1 MILLKFDPELKGDS
15 KVEKHEGWISIDS
28 LQWGVGR
35 GISTSGAGADR
46 DTSNPSFSEVSI
58 SKNMDVAS
66 AQIMLEAAC
75 GKAFKTATLHFIQT
89 GGKEAKGQHYLEIIL
104 DHPILSSYGMSSGGD
119 RPNESVSINYNGI
132 KMQYDQLTDG
142 KVVAKGEPKGYDLK
156 VNKPKSK

>member
-1 MILLKFDPELKGDS
+1 MILLKLEPELKGDS
-15 KVEKHEGWISIDS
+15 VVEKHKDWISVDS

-35 GISTSGAGADR
+35 AVSTSGAGTDR

-66 AQIMLEAAC
+66 AQMMLEAAC
-75 GKAFKTATLHFIQT
+75 GKAFTTATFHFIQT
-89 GGKEAKGQHYLEIIL
+89 GGKDAGGQHYLEIIL
-104 DHPILSSYGMSSGGD
+104 DKPILSSYSMSSGGD
-119 RPNESVSINYNGI
+119 RPNDSVSINYNGI

-156 VNKPKSK
+156 VNKPK

>member
-15 KVEKHEGWISIDS
+15 VVEKHKDWISVDS

-35 GISTSGAGADR
+35 AVSTSGAGTDR

-66 AQIMLEAAC
+66 AQMMLEAAC
-75 GKAFKTATLHFIQT
+75 GKAFTTATLHFIQT
-89 GGKEAKGQHYLEIIL
+89 GGKDAAGQHYLEIIL
-104 DHPILSSYGMSSGGD
+104 DKPLLSSYSMSSGGE
-119 RPNESVSINYNGI
+119 RPSESVSINYNGI

-142 KVVAKGEPKGYDLK
+142 KVVAKGESKGYDLK
-156 VNKPKSK
+156 VNKPK